1 MISEKKGGK
10 AIIITRVSTDEQEA
24 RDQLPDCRKFC
35 KERDWE
41 VVKEFQEIP
50 SAWKTFVPRKKLDE
64 ALEYARKNKIPHVVF
79 WDLDRYWRNRKLA
92 LEGIR
97 EYAKLG
103 IHLHFVRQAYLEDLW
118 QIPEPWSGVF
128 YDIMLNLLSALAQ
141 EESDKRSAR
150 VKKAF
155 RSGKYPNW
163 GKHGIG
169 YSDKQIIE
177 AYKKAGSLRKA
188 RLKLPYKTRSGKKK
202 YVSIAKISQV
212 VRTA

>member
-1 MISEKKGGK
+1 MTQINQSGK

-24 RDQLPDCRKFC
+24 RDQLPDCRRFC

-41 VVKEFQEIP
+41 VVKEFQEIQ
-50 SAWKTFVPRKKLDE
+50 SAWKTFVPRKTLDE
-64 ALEYARKNKIPHVVF
+64 ALEYARKHRVSHVVF

-97 EYAKLG
+97 RCARLG
-103 IHLHFVRQAYLEDLW
+103 IKLHFVRQAYLEDLW
-118 QIPEPWSGVF
+118 KIPEPWDAVF

-155 RSGKYPNW
+155 ESGAHPDW
-163 GKHGIG
+163 GKHGTG
-169 YSDKQIIE
+169 YSDEEIIKVYQRE
-177 AYKKAGSLRKA
+177 GSLRKA
-188 RLKLPYKTRSGKKK
+188 RLQLPYKTRSGRKR
-202 YVSIAKISQV
+202 YVSIGTISKV
-212 VRTA
+212 MKTT